1 MPHQHVTIATSSASV
16 RDRAHAKEQTMRDL
30 IADWRRWT
38 RTDRIVGLATL
49 TGATLVA
56 ALPYLLA
63 A

>member
-1 MPHQHVTIATSSASV
+1 
-16 RDRAHAKEQTMRDL
+16 MRDL

-38 RTDRIVGLATL
+38 WTDRAVGLATL